1 MCCFFLSF
9 WSAWEP
15 VENFCVM
22 PLLLCKQEKSP
33 ETKGENQVSQKA
45 PSGGVS
51 SNCSAQS
58 RVRVCSE
65 PRPVGFWIFLG
76 NPTLSWDNL
85 FQCLTTTLIVRAFFF
100 IAIQIFFCVLICAS
114 CLLFSNRAPSRKIWL
129 RFLCAFPSGVIQ
141 SSKITPPT
149 AFSSPGWIGP
159 DLASSP
165 CTTRYAAP
173 NLLGGL
179 CCTCSSMSVSVF
191 YCGTQNWT
199 QHFRCGLTSAE

>member
-15 VENFCVM
+15 VENFCIM
-22 PLLLCKQEKSP
+22 PLLLCKQETSP

-76 NPTLSWDNL
+76 NHTLLRQPVPVFDHHPHSESL
-85 FQCLTTTLIVRAFFF
+85 FLYSYSD
-100 IAIQIFFCVLICAS
+100 FFCVLICAS
-114 CLLFSNRAPSRKIWL
+114 CLLFCNCAPSRKIWL

-159 DLASSP
+159 DLAWSP
-165 CTTRYAAP
+165 CTTCYPAP

-199 QHFRCGLTSAE
+199 